1 MSFFDLI
8 LLLFLFGF
16 VWFGFWNGLIR
27 TLGGIVG
34 LILSVFIAGQW
45 YEVVA
50 LKLLPFLGDNLS
62 LSRLLSFI
70 LVFVIIQFII
80 ISLLKVINKIF
91 SLPILNIFNR
101 LGGALFGLIEGG
113 LILGLG
119 LYFSTKLTL
128 IPSWGELL
136 NSSNVAPILISFGK
150 ILQPLLPKILK
161 QIQSLI

>member
-8 LLLFLFGF
+8 LLLLLFGF

-27 TLGGIVG
+27 TLGGIIG
-34 LILSVFIAGQW
+34 LVLSVFVAGQW

-50 LKLLPFLGDNLS
+50 LKLLPLLSDNLS
-62 LSRLLSFI
+62 LARLLSFI
-70 LVFVIIQFII
+70 LLFIITQFII

-91 SLPILNIFNR
+91 SLPVLNIFNR
-101 LGGALFGLIEGG
+101 LGGGLFGLIEGG

-119 LYFSTKLTL
+119 LYFSTKLAL
-128 IPSWGELL
+128 ISSWGELL
-136 NSSNVAPILISFGK
+136 NNSNVAPALISFGK
-150 ILQPLLPKILK
+150 ILQPLLPQVLK